1 MPAVAARTLT
11 FTPDAYEAWEEDQL
25 ERHEYHFGEVYAM
38 SGGTFTHARLVAALT
53 IELGNALR
61 GTDCLALSEAMR
73 IEVLRDLQFVY
84 PDVTVV
90 CGEPAFR
97 TRTQTTLQN
106 PTVVCEVLSPATVR
120 YDRGEKFALYRGVP
134 SVQAVVYVDPDART
148 VELRQRTAVGW
159 SVPAPVAEGTVEID
173 ALGVSLAVEALFGH
187 ARAR

>member
-11 FTPDAYEAWEEDQL
+11 FTPDEYEAWEQDQL

-38 SGGTFTHARLVAALT
+38 SGGTFSHARAVAALT
-53 IELGNALR
+53 IALGNALR
-61 GTDCLALSEAMR
+61 STGCVVVSEAMR
-73 IEVLRDLQFVY
+73 VEVLRDLQFVY

-97 TRTQTTLQN
+97 SPTETTLQN
-106 PTVVCEVLSPATVR
+106 PTVVCEVLSPTTAR

-148 VELRQRTAVGW
+148 VELRQRTAAGW
-159 SVPAPVAEGTVEID
+159 AVAPPVSEGTVEIG
-173 ALGVSLAVEALFGH
+173 ALGVALSVEDLLSPT
-187 ARAR
+187 RAR

>member
-11 FTPDAYEAWEEDQL
+11 FTPEEYEAWEEGQL

-38 SGGTFTHARLVAALT
+38 PGGTLEHARLIVALT
-53 IELGNALR
+53 VALAHALR
-61 GTDCLALSEAMR
+61 DADCLVLSEAMR
-73 IEVLRDLQFVY
+73 VEVLRDLQFVY

-90 CGEPAFR
+90 CGAPTLRNASE
-97 TRTQTTLQN
+97 TTLQN
-106 PTVVCEVLSPATVR
+106 PTVVCEVLSPATAR

-148 VELRQRTAVGW
+148 VELRQRTAAGW
-159 SVPAPVAEGTVEID
+159 SVAAPVAEGAVEID
-173 ALGVSLAVEALFGH
+173 ALGISLAIDALFRP